1 MITVIVG
8 PTAVGKSKLAI
19 ELAKRMNAEI
29 ISGDSVQV
37 YKHLD
42 IGSAKITVDE
52 QEGIVHHLIDVYD
65 LETPYSV
72 ADFQREVRAK
82 IKEIEARG
90 HSVIICGGTG
100 FYLKAA
106 LFNYVFEH
114 QGRQLDFE
122 SSLQE
127 KTNEELYH
135 WLQDIDPESAAK
147 FHPNNRVRVL
157 RALGYYL
164 QTGEVISKEI
174 SKDEPLYDAVFI
186 GLSMERELLYNR
198 INQRVDQMMSQGLL
212 REVEG
217 LMASQE
223 HIQAI
228 GYNELFDYLNGLTSL
243 DEAVELIKQHSRQL
257 AKRQWTWFRNQ
268 MPVHWLEATAPLDEL
283 IGQALQVIDTK

>member
-164 QTGEVISKEI
+164 QTGEVISKES

-212 REVEG
+212 QEVEG

>member
-164 QTGEVISKEI
+164 QTGEVISKES
-174 SKDEPLYDAVFI
+174 SKDEPLYDSVFI

-228 GYNELFDYLNGLTSL
+228 GYNELFDYLNGMTSL

>member
-65 LETPYSV
+65 LVTPYSV

-82 IKEIEARG
+82 IKEIEVRG

-164 QTGEVISKEI
+164 QTGEVISKES
-174 SKDEPLYDAVFI
+174 SKDEPLYEAVFI

-228 GYNELFDYLNGLTSL
+228 GYNELFDYLNGMTSL

>member
-52 QEGIVHHLIDVYD
+52 QEGILHHLIDVYD

-164 QTGEVISKEI
+164 QTGEVISKES

-223 HIQAI
+223 YIQAI
-228 GYNELFDYLNGLTSL
+228 GYNDLFDYLNGMSSL

>member
-164 QTGEVISKEI
+164 QTGEVISKES

-186 GLSMERELLYNR
+186 GLSMERKLLYNR

-228 GYNELFDYLNGLTSL
+228 GYNELFDYLNGMTSL

>member
-135 WLQDIDPESAAK
+135 WLVNIDPESAAK

-164 QTGEVISKEI
+164 QTGEVISKES
-174 SKDEPLYDAVFI
+174 SKDEPLYGAVFI
-186 GLSMERELLYNR
+186 GLSMKRELLYNR

-228 GYNELFDYLNGLTSL
+228 GYNELFDYLNGMTSL

-257 AKRQWTWFRNQ
+257 AKRQ
-268 MPVHWLEATAPLDEL
+268 
-283 IGQALQVIDTK
+283 

>member
-164 QTGEVISKEI
+164 QTGEVISKES

>member
-82 IKEIEARG
+82 IKEIEVRG

-135 WLQDIDPESAAK
+135 WLKDIDPESAAK

-164 QTGEVISKEI
+164 QTGEVISKES
-174 SKDEPLYDAVFI
+174 SKDEPLYEAVFI
-186 GLSMERELLYNR
+186 GLSMERELLYKR
-198 INQRVDQMMSQGLL
+198 INQRVDQMMSQGML

-228 GYNELFDYLNGLTSL
+228 GYNELFDYLNGMTSL

>member
-19 ELAKRMNAEI
+19 ELAKRINAEI
-29 ISGDSVQV
+29 ISGDSVQI
-37 YKHLD
+37 YKKLD
-42 IGSAKITVDE
+42 IGSAKITLDE

-82 IKEIEARG
+82 INEIEARG
-90 HSVIICGGTG
+90 KQVIICGGTG

-122 SSLQE
+122 SSLQD

-164 QTGEVISKEI
+164 QTGEVISKEVN
-174 SKDEPLYDAVFI
+174 KDEPLYDAVFI
-186 GLSMERELLYNR
+186 GLSMDRDVLYDL
-198 INQRVDQMMSQGLL
+198 INQRVDHMMSHGLL
-212 REVEG
+212 EEVQG
-217 LMASQE
+217 VSAYQD

-228 GYNELFDYLNGLTSL
+228 GYNELFDYLKGLTSL

-268 MPVHWLEATAPLDEL
+268 MPVHWLDASEPLDIL
-283 IGQALQVIDTK
+283 IQQALQLIDTK

>member
-82 IKEIEARG
+82 IKEIEVRG

-164 QTGEVISKEI
+164 QTGEVISKES
-174 SKDEPLYDAVFI
+174 SKDEPLYEAVFI

-228 GYNELFDYLNGLTSL
+228 GYNELFDYLNGMTSL

>member
-164 QTGEVISKEI
+164 QTGEVISKES
-174 SKDEPLYDAVFI
+174 SKDEPLYEAVFI
-186 GLSMERELLYNR
+186 GLSMERELLYKR

-228 GYNELFDYLNGLTSL
+228 GYNELFDYLNGMTSL

>member
-37 YKHLD
+37 YRHLD

-135 WLQDIDPESAAK
+135 WLVNIDPESAAK

-164 QTGEVISKEI
+164 QTGEVISKES
-174 SKDEPLYDAVFI
+174 SKDEPLYEAVFI

-228 GYNELFDYLNGLTSL
+228 GYNELFDYLNGMTSL

>member
-135 WLQDIDPESAAK
+135 WLQDIDPESAVK

-164 QTGEVISKEI
+164 QTGEVISKES
-174 SKDEPLYDAVFI
+174 SKDEPLYEAVFI

-228 GYNELFDYLNGLTSL
+228 GYNELFDYLNGVTSL

-268 MPVHWLEATAPLDEL
+268 MPVHWLKATAPLDEL